1 MKSPMSEKLLIID
14 GYDKP
19 GRENLGRAGCTLAGT
34 LYERMIRR
42 FLPDAKI
49 TILHPADPDEAL
61 PTGTALANFDAALW
75 TGSSLTIYHQTP
87 DVTRQ
92 VDLARALYAAGTPS
106 FGSCWALQIA
116 ALAAGGTCRLNP
128 KGREFGIARKIA
140 LTDAGR
146 AHPLYAGKAPVFDG
160 FTSHFDDVESLPADS
175 IHLAGNNITP
185 VQAAI
190 VTHEGTPFWAVQYH
204 PEYDL
209 REVAAL
215 TRFRKDGLVDTGY
228 FADSAAADSFI
239 TELETLHA
247 DPLRKDIAWRLG
259 IDHDVIDPD
268 TRTLEVKNWIANI
281 LRQN

>member
-1 MKSPMSEKLLIID
+1 MSETLLIID
-14 GYDKP
+14 GYDKT
-19 GRENLGRAGCTLAGT
+19 GRENLVRAGCTLAGT

-42 FLPDAKI
+42 FLPDAKT

-61 PTGTALANFDAALW
+61 PSGADLSTFDAALW

-140 LTDAGR
+140 LTNEGR

-160 FTSHFDDVESLPADS
+160 FTSHFDDVENLPSDS
-175 IHLAGNNITP
+175 IHLAGNRITP
-185 VQAAI
+185 IQAAI

-215 TRFRKDGLVDTGY
+215 TRFRKEGLIETGY
-228 FADSAAADSFI
+228 FADNAAADSFI
-239 TELETLHA
+239 TELETLHT
-247 DPLRKDIAWRLG
+247 DPSRRDIAWRLG
-259 IDHDVIDPD
+259 IDEDVMDENI
-268 TRTLEVKNWIANI
+268 RTLEVKNWIENI
-281 LRQN
+281 LREN

>member
-1 MKSPMSEKLLIID
+1 MSETLLIID
-14 GYDKP
+14 GYDKT
-19 GRENLGRAGCTLAGT
+19 GRENLDKAGCTLAGT

-49 TILHPADPDEAL
+49 TILRPADPDETL
-61 PTGTALANFDAALW
+61 PSGTTVTDFDAALW

-92 VDLARALYAAGTPS
+92 VDLARALYAARTPS

-140 LTDAGR
+140 LTDEGR

-160 FTSHFDDVESLPADS
+160 FTSHFDDVESLPAGS

-185 VQAAI
+185 IQAAV
-190 VTHEGTPFWAVQYH
+190 VTHEGTAFWAVQYH

-215 TRFRKDGLVDTGY
+215 TRFRKDGLVETGY
-228 FADSAAADSFI
+228 FANSAAADSFI
-239 TELETLHA
+239 AELETLHA
-247 DPLRKDIAWRLG
+247 DPSRKDIAWKLG
-259 IDHDVIDPD
+259 IDQDVMDADI
-268 TRTLEVKNWIANI
+268 RTLEVKNWIENI